1 MKYLYAIPIQIINRM
16 IRISSIAM
24 VSEYDELY
32 NFNVLQF
39 LIIFKT
45 ISKMI

>member
-24 VSEYDELY
+24 VSEYDEHIDIL
-32 NFNVLQF
+32 NIQF
-39 LIIFKT
+39 QCIT
-45 ISKMI
+45 IPNYL